1 MTKLSDAE
9 ISEIIEM
16 ALSDKVSFKAINE
29 CFNLTENQVKKL
41 MKKNIRRGSYIAW
54 RDRVFRKSRGNF
66 SRRKQPCHFQKKHL
80 LFDESTETVLF

>member
-41 MKKNIRRGSYIAW
+41 MKKNIRKGSYVSW
-54 RDRVFRKSRGNF
+54 RSRVFRKPQGKF
-66 SRRKQPCHFQKKHL
+66 SS
-80 LFDESTETVLF
+80 E

>member
-41 MKKNIRRGSYIAW
+41 MKKNIRKGSYVSW
-54 RDRVFRKSRGNF
+54 RSRVFRKPQRKF
-66 SRRKQPCHFQKKHL
+66 SS
-80 LFDESTETVLF
+80 E

>member
-29 CFNLTENQVKKL
+29 CFNLSENQVKKL
-41 MKKNIRRGSYIAW
+41 MKKNIRKGSYVSW
-54 RDRVFRKSRGNF
+54 RSRVFRKTQRKF
-66 SRRKQPCHFQKKHL
+66 SS
-80 LFDESTETVLF
+80 E

>member
-41 MKKNIRRGSYIAW
+41 MKKNIRKGSYVSW
-54 RDRVFRKSRGNF
+54 RSRVFRKPQ
-66 SRRKQPCHFQKKHL
+66 RKYSS
-80 LFDESTETVLF
+80 E

>member
-29 CFNLTENQVKKL
+29 CFNLSENQVKKL
-41 MKKNIRRGSYIAW
+41 MKKNIRKGSYVSW
-54 RDRVFRKSRGNF
+54 RSRVFRKPQRKF
-66 SRRKQPCHFQKKHL
+66 SS
-80 LFDESTETVLF
+80 E